1 MTTANHVL
9 LRRITLTAEA
19 SSVTFD
25 SIPQTG
31 YTDLKLQYSARGTAT
46 PAYLYEHIRMTFNGG
61 SSGDYRSRMLYGNGS
76 AAYSADGSG
85 PGSTVAPWA
94 GVFNA
99 NNTTSNTFS
108 SCETYITNYAIAGVE
123 KSFSTDAVTENNA
136 TGAAATLTAQ
146 RWTGTAAITSITL
159 AASTGN
165 FMVGSSFSLYGI
177 ADVNTTPTAAPKA
190 DGGDIIRTDGTYWYH
205 EFYSAGVFKPQ
216 LNLSCDYLVIAGGGG
231 GGGGY
236 GAGGGAGGYLTA
248 SNYSMSATSYP
259 VTVGSGGAG
268 GSSTNGVAGTNS
280 TLGSI
285 IAYGGGFGAGPNT
298 PGSRPGGPGGSGG
311 GAGYASGTAGAATP
325 SGQGYPG
332 GTGPAGFYGGAGG
345 GGAGGPGQVGASQA
359 NCVGG
364 AGLSSSITGTAVTR
378 ASGGSGYS
386 AAATTGGGG
395 SGNGGTIH
403 GTAYTGGGGGT
414 ENNGPTASGGNGGSG
429 IVIIRYTVA

>member
-1 MTTANHVL
+1 MATANHVL
-9 LRRITLTAEA
+9 LRRITTTASA

-31 YTDLKLQYSARGTAT
+31 YTDLKVVASVATGTQND
-46 PAYLYEHIRMTFNGG
+46 LVMQFNGVTTG
-61 SSGDYRSRMLYGNGS
+61 YTWRLLEGN
-76 AAYSADGSG
+76 
-85 PGSTVAPWA
+85 
-94 GVFNA
+94 
-99 NNTTSNTFS
+99 
-108 SCETYITNYAIAGVE
+108 
-123 KSFSTDAVTENNA
+123 
-136 TGAAATLTAQ
+136 GAAANSYNGSTGRVGLVTQSTTIFSSADIYIPNYAGSAYKSYTADCVSEANATTAYADLTAGL
-146 RWTGTAAITSITL
+146 WSNTAAITSINL
-159 AASTGN
+159 SCSGN
-165 FMVGSSFSLYGI
+165 FVAGSSFSLYGI
-177 ADVNTTPTAAPKA
+177 ADVNTTPLTAPKA

-248 SNYSMSATSYP
+248 SNYSMSATSYL

-268 GSSTNGVAGTNS
+268 GSSASGVAGTNS

-285 IAYGGGFGAGPNT
+285 VAYGGGFGAGPNT
-298 PGSRPGGPGGSGG
+298 PGSRPGGAGGSGG
-311 GAGYASGTAGAATP
+311 GGGYASGTAGAATP

-414 ENNGPTASGGNGGSG
+414 ENNGPTAVGGNGGSG

>member
-1 MTTANHVL
+1 MTANHIL
-9 LRRITLTAEA
+9 LRRITLTASA
-19 SSVTFD
+19 TSVTFD

-31 YTDLKLQYSARGTAT
+31 YTDLKIVVSGRGDQVDGGTASWMST
-46 PAYLYEHIRMTFNGG
+46 LVKING
-61 SSGDYRSRMLYGNGS
+61 SSTGSHKFLYGTGS
-76 AAYSADGSG
+76 AAGSSNNASTLWTYTA
-85 PGSTVAPWA
+85 GSNVTA
-94 GVFNA
+94 
-99 NNTTSNTFS
+99 NTFGNF
-108 SCETYITNYAIAGVE
+108 EFYLPNYASTTQY
-123 KSFSTDAVTENNA
+123 KSYSIDAVSENNA
-136 TGAAATLTAQ
+136 TLSGIWMDAGLVSSNAAVTSVEFAQ
-146 RWTGTAAITSITL
+146 NA
-159 AASTGN
+159 GN
-165 FMVGSSFSLYGI
+165 FVVGSSFSLYGI
-177 ADVNTTPTAAPKA
+177 ADVNTTPLTAPKA
-190 DGGDIIRTDGTYWYH
+190 DGGDVIRTDGTYWYH

-248 SNYSMSATSYP
+248 SNYSMASTTSYT
-259 VTVGSGGAG
+259 VLVGSGGTG

-285 IAYGGGFGAGPNT
+285 IAYGGGYGAGPNT

-345 GGAGGPGQVGASQA
+345 GGAGGAGQVGASQA

-429 IVIIRYTVA
+429 VVIIRYTAA

>member
-1 MTTANHVL
+1 MATTANHVL
-9 LRRITLTAEA
+9 LRRITLSA
-19 SSVTFD
+19 SAASITFD
-25 SIPQTG
+25 NIPQTG
-31 YTDLKLQYSARGTAT
+31 YTDLKLVVSGRSTGTDS
-46 PAYLYEHIRMTFNGG
+46 PVGITFNGVG
-61 SSGDYRSRMLYGNGS
+61 TGYSWRRIYGNGS
-76 AAYSADGSG
+76 AASSLSGSD
-85 PGSTVAPWA
+85 SFALHID
-94 GVFNA
+94 
-99 NNTTSNTFS
+99 TSSMTANTFS
-108 SCETYITNYAIAGVE
+108 NSEVYIPNYSVAGVA
-123 KSFSTDAVTENNA
+123 KSYSIDTALETNA
-136 TGAAATLTAQ
+136 TGGELFMLAALSTATAAISSITLTAY
-146 RWTGTAAITSITL
+146 SNSL
-159 AASTGN
+159 AA
-165 FMVGSSFSLYGI
+165 GSSFSLYGI
-177 ADVNTTPTAAPKA
+177 ADVNTTPKLAPKA

-248 SNYSMSATSYP
+248 SNYSMSATSYL

-268 GSSTNGVAGTNS
+268 GSSASGVAGTNS

-285 IAYGGGFGAGPNT
+285 VAYGGGFGAGPNT
-298 PGSRPGGPGGSGG
+298 PGSRPGGAGGSGG
-311 GAGYASGTAGAATP
+311 GGGYASGTAGAATP

-414 ENNGPTASGGNGGSG
+414 ENNGPTAVGGNGGSG

>member
-1 MTTANHVL
+1 MAQNYVL
-9 LRRITLTAEA
+9 LERIELNA
-19 SSVTFD
+19 SAASVTFA
-25 SIPQTG
+25 SIPQSG
-31 YTDLKLQYSARGTAT
+31 YTDLKVVASARTDAAYNTIYLGTEFNGVTTGYSAR
-46 PAYLYEHIRMTFNGG
+46 
-61 SSGDYRSRMLYGNGS
+61 DLYGTGS
-76 AAYSADGSG
+76 AAASRVPTGTLDPVIPGASSTASVFSNMEFYVPNYTSSAYKSYSADS
-85 PGSTVAPWA
+85 
-94 GVFNA
+94 
-99 NNTTSNTFS
+99 
-108 SCETYITNYAIAGVE
+108 
-123 KSFSTDAVTENNA
+123 VTENNGTTA
-136 TGAAATLTAQ
+136 FQALTALL
-146 RWTGTAAITSITL
+146 WSNTAAITSIKFTPEL
-159 AASTGN
+159 GSLQSGST
-165 FMVGSSFSLYGI
+165 FSLYGL
-177 ADVNTTPTAAPKA
+177 AATGTTPVIAPKA
-190 DGGDIIRTDGTYWYH
+190 SGGNITTDGTYWYH
-205 EFYSAGVFKPQ
+205 TF
-216 LNLSCDYLVIAGGGG
+216 LSSGTFTPATALTCDYLVIAGGGG

-285 IAYGGGFGAGPNT
+285 IAYGGGYGAGPNT